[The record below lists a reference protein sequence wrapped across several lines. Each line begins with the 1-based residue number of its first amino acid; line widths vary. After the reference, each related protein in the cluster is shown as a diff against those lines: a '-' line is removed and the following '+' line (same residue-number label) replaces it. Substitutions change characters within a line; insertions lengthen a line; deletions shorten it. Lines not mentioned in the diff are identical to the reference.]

1 MKKPSM
7 GRQAR
12 RSGQKQ
18 LQAIPYATPEYLA
31 AYVNQERRAG
41 RLFTQAD
48 VLDLLNDNAQT
59 CIRIVF
65 TALMEGHICGSA
77 RILRDLDPLVNR
89 MFDDMERL
97 TREDGADVA
106 HDKLAERY
114 QKAKRNSFRSVK
126 GLEHLTGGKNETE
139 DD

>member
-1 MKKPSM
+1 MKKPSVR
-7 GRQAR
+7 RQAL
-12 RSGQKQ
+12 RSGQKP

-48 VLDLLNDNAQT
+48 VLDMLNENAQT

-65 TALMEGHICGSA
+65 TALMEGHICGSS
-77 RILRDLDPLVNR
+77 RILRDLDPLVNQ
-89 MFDDMERL
+89 MFDDMERM
-97 TREDGADVA
+97 TREDGAEVA

-114 QKAKRNSFRSVK
+114 QKAKRNSFRPIK
-126 GLEHLTGGKNETE
+126 GLEHLMGGNADAEN
-139 DD
+139 